1 LLNGTVI
8 TFVLTYLDQEII
20 MEANAFTGTCE
31 CNSTYNG
38 NPVGENFS
46 TEKVV
51 FDRRLFK
58 ADMGAQFVQI
68 IYPAELDPGTHDLVF
83 VSEGV
88 PQLQYHNGK
97 KLLTLT
103 GTGKVTIGPN
113 LDTQVGRIDAN
124 YFDDIGR
131 LIAFKGEFTAKYELK

>member
-1 LLNGTVI
+1 
-8 TFVLTYLDQEII
+8 

-31 CNSTYNG
+31 CKSTYNAS
-38 NPVGENFS
+38 PVGEDFNS
-46 TEKVV
+46 EHVV
-51 FDRRLFK
+51 FDRRHFK
-58 ADMGAQFVQI
+58 ADMRNQFVQI
-68 IYPAELDPGTHDLVF
+68 IYSAELDPGTHDLVF
-83 VSEGV
+83 VSPGV

-113 LDTQVGRIDAN
+113 LDTQVGTIDAN

-131 LIAFKGEFTAKYELK
+131 LIAFKGEFNAKYVLK

>member
-1 LLNGTVI
+1 
-8 TFVLTYLDQEII
+8 

-31 CNSTYNG
+31 CKSTYNAT
-38 NPVGENFS
+38 PVGEDFNA
-46 TEKVV
+46 TQVI
-51 FDRRLFK
+51 FDRRFLK
-58 ADMGAQFVQI
+58 ADRGTQFVQI

-83 VSEGV
+83 VSPGV

-103 GTGKVTIGPN
+103 GTGTVTIGEN
-113 LDTQVGRIDAN
+113 LDTQAGTIDAN

-131 LIAFKGEFTAKYELK
+131 LIAFKGEFSAKYELK